1 MIPYLMA
8 ETIKLRRSLALLLA
22 ISAPAFVALLAF
34 LIAWR
39 NPKPEI
45 YPFGMVMANGAG
57 LWAMAMFPLSL
68 TALSV
73 LVAQTEHGPRTWD
86 HLLTMPGARLK
97 LFVAKMVVMVG
108 VAALMS
114 LMLWLSL
121 GLAAAAL
128 PSVRAITG
136 QWDGSDL
143 AILLGKMLAAGLM
156 MMAGQLWVALR
167 FRSFVPPL
175 IVGIVGTFVSIAAS
189 SAEEG
194 VYFPWLMPLRMLAPE
209 PDMVRLAL
217 QLGSIGG
224 LFLTMLMIADLSRR
238 EA

>member
-1 MIPYLMA
+1 
-8 ETIKLRRSLALLLA
+8 
-22 ISAPAFVALLAF
+22 
-34 LIAWR
+34 
-39 NPKPEI
+39 
-45 YPFGMVMANGAG
+45 
-57 LWAMAMFPLSL
+57 MFPLSL

-97 LFVAKMVVMVG
+97 LFAAKMVVMVG
-108 VAALMS
+108 VAGLMS

-121 GLAAAAL
+121 GLAAAFL
-128 PSVRAITG
+128 PSVRPMTG
-136 QWDGSDL
+136 QWDGSEL

-209 PDMVRLAL
+209 PDMALLAL

-224 LFLTMLMIADLSRR
+224 LFLTVLMIADLSRR